1 LCRCDLQRRRRRG
14 ARQSAT
20 TRPKTMMTMTTHAR
34 VTTHAMVAARRY
46 VSCAHVP
53 GDNDAL
59 TATGTDGLRPTRAGL
74 TFRIYSS
81 SSHSLKT
88 KRTQMTAKG
97 DRVGVRVR
105 ASANASSEPVVIS
118 LKVDGMM
125 CDGCAESVETCLKKV
140 EGKFR
145 HEDSQS
151 ERGLRQRR
159 RRVDK
164 ASHACRSRPSGWI

>member
-1 LCRCDLQRRRRRG
+1 
-14 ARQSAT
+14 
-20 TRPKTMMTMTTHAR
+20 MTMTTHAR
-34 VTTHAMVAARRY
+34 VTTHAMVAVRRC

-59 TATGTDGLRPTRAGL
+59 TAIGTDGLRPMCVGL
-74 TFRIYSS
+74 TCRIYSS
-81 SSHSLKT
+81 SPHSLKP

-125 CDGCAESVETCLKKV
+125 CDGCAESVETCLKKAEGVSVSAVDVNLDTKIVKVSVDCASVV
-140 EGKFR
+140 EGLTKLPALVEAVRAGGF
-145 HEDSQS
+145 EAEPEFD
-151 ERGLRQRR
+151 
-159 RRVDK
+159 
-164 ASHACRSRPSGWI
+164 